1 MQNLNFLK
9 EWAAFPSVISYR
21 MMFKGGEVGGKKKKP
36 TKGFNQAISLKNIN
50 AKYANLH
57 LTDH

>member
-1 MQNLNFLK
+1 M
-9 EWAAFPSVISYR
+9 AAFPSVISYR